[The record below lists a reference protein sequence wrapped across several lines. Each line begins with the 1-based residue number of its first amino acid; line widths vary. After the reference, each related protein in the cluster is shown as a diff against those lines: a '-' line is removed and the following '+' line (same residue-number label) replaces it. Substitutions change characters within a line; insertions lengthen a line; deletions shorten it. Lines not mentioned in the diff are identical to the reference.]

1 MKISFICPIYN
12 KLKFL
17 PMVTKGIFD
26 QIGSFDKEYLFIDDG
41 SQDGSLDEI
50 KRLTKKKKSVKIISH
65 NNKGPAFSTQRGIQ
79 LAKGDYIKLVGG
91 DDYIFPKCTSI
102 LLEGLKKTN
111 AVAIFSN
118 YILENYLQKKVND
131 NLCKTELLNL
141 RKIKEPTNQTLL
153 RCFSGTSPTLY
164 SHRAIKESD
173 GCNVKLF
180 VEDFSLA
187 LELSKLG
194 SFAFIDNITSVGPKN
209 DQSRIMINN
218 EAQLFHDY
226 NAAIY
231 FFLKKNKLND
241 KSILK
246 KITIKCLGR
255 SSKYARR
262 ILKEKYFNEM
272 TLLRIGLFLKNNS
285 ESKLIDLIKK
295 SCEFFYKSEIKSK
308 IRYKI

>member
-1 MKISFICPIYN
+1 LKVSFICPVFN

-17 PMVTKGIFD
+17 PRVTKGIFD
-26 QIGSFDKEYLFIDDG
+26 QIGSFDREYIFIDDG

-50 KRLTKKKKSVKIISH
+50 KKLTKKKKSVKIISH
-65 NNKGPAFSTQRGIQ
+65 DNRGPAFSTQRGIQ
-79 LAKGDYIKLVGG
+79 FAKGDYIKLIGG
-91 DDYIFPKCTSI
+91 DDYIFPKCTSV

-111 AVAIFSN
+111 TVAIFSN
-118 YILENYLQKKVND
+118 YILEDYLQKKVD
-131 NLCKTELLNL
+131 DKLCKTKLSNL
-141 RKIKEPTNQTLL
+141 RKIIKPTNETLL

-164 SHRAIKESD
+164 CHKAIKKSD

-187 LELSKLG
+187 LELSKMG
-194 SFAFIDNITSVGPKN
+194 NFAFIDNITSVGPKN
-209 DQSRIMINN
+209 DESRIMINN

-231 FFLKKNKLND
+231 FFLKKNKLDN
-241 KSILK
+241 KSLLR
-246 KITIKCLGR
+246 KITVKCLGR

-262 ILKEKYFNEM
+262 ILKEKFFNEM
-272 TLLRIGLFLKNNS
+272 TLLRIGIFLKYNS

-295 SCEFFYKSEIKSK
+295 SCEFFYRSEVKSK

>member
-1 MKISFICPIYN
+1 MKVSFICPIYN
-12 KLKFL
+12 KFKFL
-17 PMVTKGIFD
+17 SKVTKGIFN
-26 QIGSFDKEYLFIDDG
+26 QVGSFDKEYIFINDG

-50 KRLTKKKKSVKIISH
+50 KRLTKKKNSVKIISH
-65 NNKGPAFSTQRGIQ
+65 DNRGPAFSTQKGIQ
-79 LAKGDYIKLVGG
+79 LAKGDYIKLIGG

-102 LLEGLKKTN
+102 LLKGLTKTN
-111 AVAIFSN
+111 AVAIFSK
-118 YILENYLQKKVND
+118 YILEDYLKNDVKD
-131 NLCKTELLNL
+131 NLCKTKLSNL
-141 RKIKEPTNQTLL
+141 RKIINPTNETLL

-164 SHRAIKESD
+164 CHKAIKNSD

-194 SFAFIDNITSVGPKN
+194 NFAFIDNITSVGPKN
-209 DQSRIMINN
+209 DESRIMINN

-231 FFLKKNKLND
+231 FFLKKNKLDN
-241 KSILK
+241 KSLLR
-246 KITIKCLGR
+246 KITVKCLGR

-262 ILKEKYFNEM
+262 ILKEKFFNEM
-272 TLLRIGLFLKNNS
+272 TLLRIGIFLKYNS

-295 SCEFFYKSEIKSK
+295 SCEFFYRSEVKSK